1 MGGGQISNLPSGSE
15 DKRKSLWREGHLK
28 TDLHVLCLALQREL
42 QLADDGVLLPQ
53 RSVQVVLH
61 VLLGPLQVLQGV
73 RQMLQLH
80 VLLFD
85 HGVEALEG
93 TSGAEVE
100 LKFERRCLCDS
111 FQTKTQFRTAY
122 VDGFLAVGEQVVESI
137 KVALPLSK
145 GQLQLVDLVV
155 LLLNGGELLIQR
167 LLRAMKCREE
177 RQNAITVSVAKGFHR
192 KKDTPPEPS
201 PFLSTYAA
209 AWRPHCRCRRDFC
222 FAQSPWSCLC
232 TPDREK
238 KTQE

>member
-1 MGGGQISNLPSGSE
+1 MGGGRGGQISNLAPHVCLQALRTKERVCGGKAIS
-15 DKRKSLWREGHLK
+15 K

-85 HGVEALEG
+85 HGVETLEG

-111 FQTKTQFRTAY
+111 FQTKTQFRAAY
-122 VDGFLAVGEQVVESI
+122 VDGFLAVGEQVVEPI

-167 LLRAMKCREE
+167 LLRAIVQRRASECNYGLRGEKISPKERHTSRAFSFSFNLCRSLE
-177 RQNAITVSVAKGFHR
+177 TTLSL
-192 KKDTPPEPS
+192 PPG
-201 PFLSTYAA
+201 LL
-209 AWRPHCRCRRDFC
+209 FC
-222 FAQSPWSCLC
+222 SKSLVMFMYS
-232 TPDREK
+232 
-238 KTQE
+238 